1 MKETIKKIMK
11 ELSLEEKVGLCS
23 GEDFW
28 HLKGIERF
36 DLPKI
41 MVTDG
46 PHGLRKQDEDADH
59 LGMFASVPSTCFP
72 TAVGLASTWDNELV
86 YTLGEK
92 LAEECITEKV
102 SVLLGPGANIK
113 RHPLCGRNFEYFS
126 EDPFL
131 TGKLSAS
138 LINGIQSKGIG
149 TSMKHFVANNQETMR
164 MGIDVLVDERTL
176 REIYLKGFEIAV
188 KEAQPW
194 TVMCAY
200 NKLNGTYL
208 SENKKIL
215 DDILK
220 KEWGHKGLVMTD
232 WGACNN
238 RVDGLIAG
246 QELEMPG
253 SNGIHDKK
261 VIKAINDGELSEK
274 VLDERVS
281 RVIELILKSK
291 ETLNK
296 DNKQFDK
303 EEHHAFARKVA
314 GDTIVLLQNKD
325 NILPLNKK
333 GTVALIG
340 EFAKIPRYQGSGS
353 SLINPIRLSNAYDAF
368 KEVLGDKLSYARGY
382 NVKNDTVEDFLVSE
396 AIAIAKK
403 ADVVVLMVGLTDL
416 FESEGFDRT
425 HLNIPNNH
433 LHLINEIAN
442 VNKNVIITLSNG
454 SPVVMPWKD
463 NVKGIIEQYLGGQA
477 SGEALCDVVF
487 GKVNPSGKLAET
499 FPNSLTEF
507 PSNQNFPGLPRQE
520 EYREGLYVGY
530 RYYDS
535 VTVEPLFPFGYGLSY
550 TEFKYSDLKVSVD
563 KEIEVSFVIT
573 NTGKVE
579 GKEIAQVYISL
590 DSSVV
595 YRPEKELKGYQ
606 KVSLK
611 AGESK
616 TVKLVIPKASLE
628 IYNGDGFKLEG
639 GKYTVKVGKSSKE
652 IVLKE
657 IINVNSNSEII
668 ADNLNAYKNINN
680 SFEPSKNDFETMYG
694 KEVPEYPNIKPYNIN
709 SVFNELK
716 GTIIGKMLHKTITKQ
731 FVGMLGEGETNEAML
746 KMMESMVDEM
756 PFRSMVVFSNGAI
769 SEKRALGLLD
779 LMNKRIIRGIWKT
792 MKG

>member
-1 MKETIKKIMK
+1 MKENIKKIVSQ
-11 ELSLEEKVGLCS
+11 LSLEEKIGLCS
-23 GEDFW
+23 GDDFW
-28 HLKGIERF
+28 HLKGIQRL
-36 DLPKI
+36 DLPRI

-46 PHGLRKQDEDADH
+46 PHGLRKQAENADH
-59 LGMFASVPSTCFP
+59 LGMFGSVPSTCFP
-72 TAVGLASTWDNELV
+72 TAVGLASSWDDDLI
-86 YTLGEK
+86 YSLGEK

-102 SVLLGPGANIK
+102 SVILGPGANIK

-131 TGKLSAS
+131 TGKLAAN

-164 MGIDVLVDERTL
+164 MGVDALVDERTL

-188 KEAQPW
+188 KDAQPW
-194 TVMCAY
+194 TVMCSY

-208 SENKKIL
+208 SENKRIL
-215 DDILK
+215 DDVLK

-253 SNGIHDKK
+253 SNGIHDQK
-261 VIKAINDGELSEK
+261 IMKAIKDGKLSEE

-281 RVIELILKSK
+281 RVVELILKSK

-296 DNKQFDK
+296 ENSQFDK
-303 EEHHAFARKVA
+303 EEHHAFARKA
-314 GDTIVLLQNKD
+314 AADTIVLLQNKD
-325 NILPLNKK
+325 NILPLNKDN
-333 GTVALIG
+333 TVALIG
-340 EFAKIPRYQGSGS
+340 EFAKTPRYQGSGS
-353 SLINPIRLSNAYDAF
+353 SLINPLKLTKAYDAF
-368 KEVLGDKLSYARGY
+368 KAVLGDKLLYAPGY
-382 NVKNDTVEDFLVSE
+382 SIKNDIIEDSLISE
-396 AIAIAKK
+396 AIEIAKK

-416 FESEGFDRT
+416 FESEGFDRS

-433 LHLINEIAN
+433 LHLVDEITK
-442 VNKNVIITLSNG
+442 VNKNIIITLSNG
-454 SPVVMPWKD
+454 SPVLMPWKD

-487 GKVNPSGKLAET
+487 GTVNPSGKLAET

-535 VTVEPLFPFGYGLSY
+535 ANVEPLFPFGYGLSY
-550 TEFKYSDLKVSVD
+550 TEFKYSDLKVSMD
-563 KEIEVSFVIT
+563 KAIEVSFTIT
-573 NTGKVE
+573 NTGKVA
-579 GKEIAQVYISL
+579 GKEIAQVYISF
-590 DSSVV
+590 DNSAV

-606 KVSLK
+606 KISLK
-611 AGESK
+611 PGEAK
-616 TVKLVIPKASLE
+616 PVKLVIPLSSLE
-628 IYNGDGFKLEG
+628 IYNVDSFKLEG
-639 GKYTVKVGKSSKE
+639 GEYIVKVGKSSKE

-657 IINVNSNSEII
+657 TISIKSSSKII
-668 ADNLNAYKNINN
+668 ADNLNAYKNIDN
-680 SFEPSKNDFETMYG
+680 SFEPSKADFEGMYG
-694 KEVPEYPNIKPYNIN
+694 KEVPAYPNIKPYNLN

-716 GTIIGKMLHKTITKQ
+716 ATFVGKMLHKMITKQ
-731 FVGMLGEGETNEAML
+731 FVNMLGDGEKNEAML

-756 PFRSMVVFSNGAI
+756 PFRSMVTFSNGAI
-769 SEKRALGLLD
+769 SENRALGLID
-779 LMNKRIIRGIWKT
+779 LMNKRILRGIWKT
-792 MKG
+792 IKG